1 MWGRDGRQ
9 LLQTGQVC
17 PLKEVP
23 KRQCSN
29 ASLVHTIAGAKA
41 KLHAWSQVVNL
52 WKPARKSYFLFA
64 YTFVLLLAHWGL
76 GD

>member
-1 MWGRDGRQ
+1 MWGRDGN

-23 KRQCSN
+23 KRQCIN
-29 ASLVHTIAGAKA
+29 ASSVHTIAGAKA

-52 WKPARKSYFLFA
+52 WKPAKNSF
-64 YTFVLLLAHWGL
+64 LLLYLSITCTL
-76 GD
+76 GV